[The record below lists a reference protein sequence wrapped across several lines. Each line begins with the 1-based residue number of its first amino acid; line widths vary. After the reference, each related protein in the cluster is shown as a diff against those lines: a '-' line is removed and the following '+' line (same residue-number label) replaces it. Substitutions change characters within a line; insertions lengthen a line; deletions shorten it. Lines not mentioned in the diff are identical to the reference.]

1 MTHNKKIL
9 KGLSHEQYEHPFD
22 QKALAALEAT
32 PGLGAAGKFFTKHTV
47 ERFQTILHTGS
58 SIKVTNYN
66 YPKIYE
72 YLQYAC
78 QILDVAVPDLYVQ
91 WGYEIN
97 AQTTGAEHPLIILN
111 SGLIDLCDDDEIMF
125 IIGHELGHI
134 KSNHMLYHMLAQ
146 TINIIIEAIPGG
158 NIVAAPLQ
166 YALYYW
172 DRMSEFTADRA
183 GLLCCQN
190 KDAAIRAFM
199 KMGGLPIKEYNNLN
213 YQTFIQQAADFK
225 SLDYDGLNKIV
236 KYITIA
242 EQSHPWTVMRA
253 AELMNWI
260 NDSNNTYNSLIKEEK
275 DRPILID
282 QSIID
287 SIAKMW

>member
-1 MTHNKKIL
+1 
-9 KGLSHEQYEHPFD
+9 
-22 QKALAALEAT
+22 
-32 PGLGAAGKFFTKHTV
+32 
-47 ERFQTILHTGS
+47 
-58 SIKVTNYN
+58 
-66 YPKIYE
+66 
-72 YLQYAC
+72 
-78 QILDVAVPDLYVQ
+78 
-91 WGYEIN
+91 
-97 AQTTGAEHPLIILN
+97 
-111 SGLIDLCDDDEIMF
+111 
-125 IIGHELGHI
+125 
-134 KSNHMLYHMLAQ
+134 MLAQ
-146 TINIIIEAIPGG
+146 TINVIIDAIPGG

-190 KDAAIRAFM
+190 KDAAIRTFM

-213 YQTFIQQAADFK
+213 YQTFIQQAVDFK

-260 NDSNNTYNSLIKEEK
+260 SEGVYNNFVPNDVPSTVGTKNLKNDLQRIMDK
-275 DRPILID
+275 
-282 QSIID
+282 
-287 SIAKMW
+287 W